1 MAWFIGRRLLAAVPV
16 LVLSSVV
23 VFSMLHLVP
32 GDPVDAMVG
41 ASGFQGGGRQDVID
55 RVRADLGLDDP
66 LPVQYGRWAAGAV
79 RGDLGTSYIRGQ
91 SVGSLIRERLP
102 STLQL
107 AAASLLLTGVAGL
120 TLGIL
125 AALRHG
131 TWLDGAIMAVALIG
145 VSVPAFW
152 FGIILILAFS
162 VALQWFPAT
171 GSGDWRQLVLPA
183 VALGY
188 EGVAVIARLTRASL
202 LEVLHRPY
210 VVTARAKGLR
220 ESVVILRHGLRNA
233 LIPVITVMGL
243 HVGHLLA
250 GSVVIETVFARQG
263 IGQLAIE
270 AIRAKDYP
278 LVQGIVLF
286 TAVTYV
292 LVNMLVD
299 LLYGYLDPQIRLAR

>member
-16 LVLSSVV
+16 LALSSLI
-23 VFSMLHLVP
+23 VFGMLRLVP

-41 ASGFQGGGRQDVID
+41 ASGFQGSGRQDVIA

-66 LPVQYGRWAAGAV
+66 LPVQYARWAAGAV

-91 SVGSLIRERLP
+91 LVGALIRERLP

-120 TLGIL
+120 ALGIL
-125 AALRHG
+125 AALRYG
-131 TWLDGAIMAVALIG
+131 TWLDGAIMAVALVG

-152 FGIILILAFS
+152 FGILLILVFS

-171 GSGDWRQLVLPA
+171 GAGAWRQLVLPA
-183 VALGY
+183 FALGY

-210 VVTARAKGLR
+210 VTTARAKGLR
-220 ESVVILRHGLRNA
+220 ERVVILRHGLRNA

-286 TAVTYV
+286 TAAVYV
-292 LVNMLVD
+292 VVNMLVD
-299 LLYGYLDPQIRLAR
+299 LLYGALDPQIRIAR

>member
-1 MAWFIGRRLLAAVPV
+1 MGRFIGRRLLEAIPV
-16 LVLSSVV
+16 LVLSSLV
-23 VFSMLHLVP
+23 VFGMLHLVP

-41 ASGFQGGGRQDVID
+41 ASGFQGNSRQDVIAQ
-55 RVRADLGLDDP
+55 VRHDLGLDKP
-66 LPVQYGRWAAGAV
+66 LPVQYARWAADAV
-79 RGDLGTSYIRGQ
+79 HGDLGTSYARGR

-107 AAASLLLTGVAGL
+107 AAASLLLTAVAGL
-120 TLGIL
+120 ALGIV
-125 AALRHG
+125 AALRQN
-131 TWLDGAIMAVALIG
+131 TWLDGAIMTVALVG
-145 VSVPAFW
+145 VSIPAFW
-152 FGIILILAFS
+152 FGILLILAFS
-162 VALQWFPAT
+162 VYLHWFPAT
-171 GSGDWRQLVLPA
+171 GSGGLKQLILPA
-183 VALGY
+183 FALGY

-202 LEVLHRPY
+202 LEVMNRPY
-210 VVTARAKGLR
+210 ITTARAKGLR
-220 ESVVILRHGLRNA
+220 EGVVTLRHGLRNA
-233 LIPVITVMGL
+233 LIPVVTVMGL

-292 LVNMLVD
+292 LINMVVD
-299 LLYGYLDPQIRLAR
+299 VLYGYLDPQIRVAR

>member
-1 MAWFIGRRLLAAVPV
+1 MAWFIGRRLIAAVPV
-16 LVLSSVV
+16 LVLSSLV

-41 ASGFQGGGRQDVID
+41 SAGFQSGGRQDVID

-66 LPVQYGRWAAGAV
+66 LPVQYARWAAGAV
-79 RGDLGTSYIRGQ
+79 RGDLGTSYIRG
-91 SVGSLIRERLP
+91 SAVGGLIRERLP

-107 AAASLLLTGVAGL
+107 AAVSLLLTGVAGL
-120 TLGIL
+120 ALGIL

-131 TWLDGAIMAVALIG
+131 TWLDGAIMAVALVG

-152 FGIILILAFS
+152 FGILLILAFS
-162 VALQWFPAT
+162 VALRWFPAT
-171 GSGDWRQLVLPA
+171 GSGSWQQLVLPA
-183 VALGY
+183 FALGY

-202 LEVLHRPY
+202 LEILNRPY
-210 VVTARAKGLR
+210 VTTARAKGLR
-220 ESVVILRHGLRNA
+220 ETTVVLRHGLRNA
-233 LIPVITVMGL
+233 LIPVVTVMGL

-270 AIRAKDYP
+270 AIRSKDYP

-286 TAVTYV
+286 TAVAYV

-299 LLYGYLDPQIRLAR
+299 LLYGALDPQIRIAR